1 MDRWKYILKIS
12 GKNGKVREINL
23 ENMETRVKWKVQE
36 KNLLNQIVLFF
47 TTVII
52 GCSCRVTLV
61 VAFSFLPQ
69 NCGR

>member
-1 MDRWKYILKIS
+1 MEKSI
-12 GKNGKVREINL
+12 EIYL

-36 KNLLNQIVLFF
+36 KNLLNQIVLFL

-52 GCSCRVTLV
+52 GCSCRVALV
-61 VAFSFLPQ
+61 VAFGFLPQ